1 MNFYYFNLQL
11 QKILESFIVGAQNFA
26 LNNIV
31 IIPKTL
37 KGQFLMTS
45 LILEAVVF
53 FNIAIECILYILK
66 RVPLPL
72 LLRNHEK

>member
-53 FNIAIECILYILK
+53 FNIAIECVLYILK

-72 LLRNHEK
+72 L